1 MARESCVGKDDQR
14 ILTGHRISSSPLPT
28 NRSGPRTFAN
38 VICLKSGY
46 LISNVRP
53 TVPQQGITPLKV

>member
-46 LISNVRP
+46 LIS
-53 TVPQQGITPLKV
+53 